1 MTNALGGQ
9 QAQPPN
15 NLRALYDTKD
25 EVDTLAESKVKARE
39 FFA

>member
-1 MTNALGGQ
+1 MRSVTSKHNHQ
-9 QAQPPN
+9 TTF
-15 NLRALYDTKD
+15 ALYDTKD